1 MKNIDLIICGS
12 GHSIISSHKRAGLPI
27 AAFKVGEESEVDH
40 SNFGLFNVTAP
51 NMNTFY
57 PEATA
62 ENVKP
67 EEEDFIYPVFR
78 LLSEVVVN
86 KLSNPVDFR
95 KADVLKNS
103 MGLLKGQTVYTE
115 HEELIGNHVG
125 VVFDTFWQ
133 DAYTTNG
140 VKVPAGINGILKLDA
155 KSNPKIARGILQDPP
170 AIHSSSVSVMYAWEK
185 SHDMSN
191 DEFYSKL
198 GTFNEKGELI
208 RKIASDI
215 VLYTELSLVPHGA
228 DPFAQL
234 LKDGKVSNPAFA
246 KKFYSLGGDK
256 FSFVDFKNV
265 PKGDIAVEISGFNST
280 ININNKNKKSME
292 TFLEKLAK
300 KINFTGEQTEDTL
313 LSAIDGLLND
323 NLKNEQAYSKEIN
336 DLKAERDNLK
346 TQLDSEKQENLDLK
360 ADKDFIQ
367 IGKDFLES
375 QTDRAVN
382 LYETVKGDKK
392 DPKMIDIIKNAD
404 HTAALSFIKEYE
416 GELDELSPL
425 TCQDC
430 QSTNVVRAS
439 ASAGDEGDESTTK
452 KPTYKS
458 NLEVIQNR
466 RKSHFS
472 VKRIHGE

>member
-1 MKNIDLIICGS
+1 MKNIDLIVCGS
-12 GHSIISSHKRAGLPI
+12 GHSLMFSNKSENVPVSALR
-27 AAFKVGEESEVDH
+27 VEEKCETDH
-40 SNFGLFNVTAP
+40 SQFGLFNVTAP

-57 PEATA
+57 PDATA
-62 ENVKP
+62 DNIKP
-67 EEEDFIYPVFR
+67 EDEDFIYPVFR

-95 KADVLKNS
+95 KAEVLKNS
-103 MGLLKGQTVYTE
+103 MTLLKGQTVYTE

-125 VVFDTFWQ
+125 VVFDVFWQ

-140 VKVPAGINGILKLDA
+140 VKVPAGINGVLKLDA

-185 SHDMSN
+185 SHDLSN

-215 VLYTELSLVPHGA
+215 ILYTELSLVPHGA

-234 LKDGKVSNPAFA
+234 LKDGKVTNPAFA

-256 FSFVDFKNV
+256 FSYVDFKNV
-265 PKGDIAVEISGFNST
+265 PKGDIEVEISSFNST
-280 ININNKNKKSME
+280 TNTNNKNEKSME

-300 KINFTGEQTEDTL
+300 KINFEGEQGEDAL
-313 LSAIDGLLND
+313 LSAVDQLLND
-323 NLKNEQAYSKEIN
+323 NLKNEQAYSKEIT
-336 DLKAERDNLK
+336 DLKADRDK
-346 TQLDSEKQENLDLK
+346 IQSQLETEKQENLDLK

-367 IGKDFLES
+367 IGKDHLKS
-375 QTDRAVN
+375 QVDRAVD
-382 LYETVKGDKK
+382 LYTTVKGDKK
-392 DPKMIDIIKNAD
+392 DDKMVEIITNSD
-404 HTAALSFIKEYE
+404 HDSAQSFIKEYE
-416 GELDELSPL
+416 SELNELSPL

-430 QSTNVVRAS
+430 KSTNVVRAS
-439 ASAGDEGDESTTK
+439 ANVEDEDTSGVSN

-466 RKSHFS
+466 RKSQFS